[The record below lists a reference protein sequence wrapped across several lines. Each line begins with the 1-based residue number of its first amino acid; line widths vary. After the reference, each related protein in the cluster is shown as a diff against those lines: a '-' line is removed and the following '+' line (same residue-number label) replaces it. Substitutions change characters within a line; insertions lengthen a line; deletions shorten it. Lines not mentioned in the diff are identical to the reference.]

1 MSPVR
6 ITLFG
11 PPAVAVG
18 DGTSPAKFCAAKP
31 LALVAYLTL
40 ERGPHARDEIAAL
53 LWPESDDR
61 AARAS
66 LRQALS
72 EVRACLGDQLRS
84 DRRMVELIGPVECDV
99 LAFLEAVERDPGRA
113 VGYEVRHFLAGLAP
127 RNASGFDEWSA
138 ATARRLLQHY
148 HDALHTLIRDARAAS
163 DWGAVVRWAERWL
176 EHDPLA
182 EDAARAAMEGLYLGG
197 NPAGALR
204 AFEGY
209 RDRLLAETG
218 RAPAAHFA
226 GLAERITHARP
237 GESAGPGAPIRT
249 DGSAFR
255 APLVGRH
262 EEWHQLTHVWEH
274 VAGGAFRTVLIEGEQ
289 GAGKTRL
296 ADDFLQW
303 VALRG
308 GVVLRGAGYDAR
320 SGIPY
325 APIAT
330 ALRDVIDAPGLGGTD
345 PEWLTE
351 VARLV
356 PDLRRRFPTMPP
368 AQPPASGTDRWRLF
382 EGVAQVLLAVA
393 ADHPVVLAIDDLQW
407 CDADSCALLHF
418 LPNRLE
424 RSPAALVAT
433 VTLGDLH
440 REVPSWR
447 LRRALRAEASTVV
460 VPLKSLGADDVQA
473 LLRDLGRLDGA
484 ADVESLAASISGVT
498 DGNPFHIIELLKTL
512 EAQGLLADDP
522 ATGRRRISAALRAGA
537 RDEFAMP
544 TSVHEAISQRV
555 DRLPYEMRDVLA
567 TVALAG
573 RVVGTDLVSQ
583 VHGISR
589 LRAAAL
595 ADALVE
601 RMLLSQQQRDYRC
614 AHPVI
619 ADVVRELLTPARQTE
634 THRAIALAM
643 EGLATP
649 LERQA
654 TAGEI
659 ARHAQRGNEP
669 GMAYTYALLA
679 SDEATARYAFE
690 DALAWLDL
698 AAAAAGDDAEAS
710 SEVDRRTDGL
720 LPMLRGSAEHR
731 TSGPLRGLDL
741 TPAASRRA
749 GRVRSSGSR
758 GRRTSNANGPE
769 E

>member
-1 MSPVR
+1 MGTTGTSMSPVR

-11 PPAVAVG
+11 PPAVIVG
-18 DGTSPAKFCAAKP
+18 DATSPTKFCAAKP

-40 ERGPHARDEIAAL
+40 ERGAHARDEIAAL

-72 EVRACLGDQLRS
+72 EVRACLGEQLRA
-84 DRRMVELIGPVECDV
+84 DRRAVELIDPVESDV
-99 LAFLEAVERDPGRA
+99 AAFLDAVERDPARA
-113 VGYEVRHFLAGLAP
+113 VEYDVRHFLAGLAP
-127 RNASGFDEWSA
+127 RNAPGFDEWRA
-138 ATARRLLQHY
+138 ATAQRLVQRY

-163 DWGAVVRWAERWL
+163 DWGGVVRWAERWL
-176 EHDPLA
+176 EQDPLA
-182 EDAARAAMEGLYLGG
+182 EEAARAAMEGLYLGG
-197 NPAGALR
+197 NPADALR
-204 AFEGY
+204 AFERY
-209 RDRLLAETG
+209 RDRLLAAAE
-218 RAPAAHFA
+218 RAPAPHFTA
-226 GLAERITHARP
+226 LAERIRQARP
-237 GESAGPGAPIRT
+237 EQPAASGEPPGMAGPPP
-249 DGSAFR
+249 FR
-255 APLVGRH
+255 AHLVGRQH
-262 EEWHQLTHVWEH
+262 EWRLLTEVWES
-274 VAGGAFRTVLIEGEQ
+274 VARGAFRTVLIEGEQ

-303 VALRG
+303 ASLRG
-308 GVVLRGAGYDAR
+308 AVVLRAAGHDAR

-330 ALRDVIDAPGLGGTD
+330 ALRDVLDAPGLGGTD

-356 PDLRRRFPTMPP
+356 PDLRRRFPHMPQ

-393 ADHPVVLAIDDLQW
+393 TDHPVVLAIDDLQW

-424 RSPAALVAT
+424 RSPAALVVT

-440 REVPSWR
+440 REIPSWR
-447 LRRALRAEASTVV
+447 LQRALRSDASTVV
-460 VPLKSLGADDVQA
+460 VPVRSLGAADVRA
-473 LLRDLGRLDGA
+473 LLCDIGRLDAA
-484 ADVESLAASISGVT
+484 ADVESLAASICGVT
-498 DGNPFHIIELLKTL
+498 DGNPFYIIELLKTL
-512 EAQGLLADDP
+512 HTQGVLVGDP
-522 ATGRRRISAALRAGA
+522 ATGRWRPSAALRAGA
-537 RDEFAMP
+537 RGDFDMP
-544 TSVHEAISQRV
+544 TSMQEAIAPRV

-567 TVALAG
+567 TLALAG
-573 RVVGTDLVSQ
+573 RAVGADLISE

-601 RMLLSQQQRDYRC
+601 RMLLSQEQHDYRC

-619 ADVVRELLTPARQTE
+619 GDVVRGLLTPARRTE

-643 EGLATP
+643 EVLATP
-649 LERQA
+649 ADRR
-654 TAGEI
+654 TVAGEI

-679 SDEATARYAFE
+679 SDEATARYAVE
-690 DALAWLDL
+690 EALAWLDL
-698 AAAAAGDDAEAS
+698 AAAAAGNDAEAS
-710 SEVDRRTDGL
+710 REVDRRTDAL
-720 LPMLRGSAEHR
+720 LPLLRGSAAHR
-731 TSGPLRGLDL
+731 VAGPLRGLDL
-741 TPAASRRA
+741 PPAAGARA
-749 GRVRSSGSR
+749 S
-758 GRRTSNANGPE
+758 TPDD
-769 E
+769 